1 MKRTLATLTF
11 AALFAI
17 PSFVHAEGVERA
29 VQPMTLT
36 GSWLVRVEPDPSA
49 GIPAFRELVTFSSDG
64 NILVVDDNAP
74 APPFPF
80 TYGVGVWERVYK
92 GNARVW
98 HATFHYLLYDPA
110 TFASAGKATVH
121 RTLILDDDGPDD
133 LTGDDQVT
141 VEDADGQV
149 LFTSSGTLSGK
160 RIKADVF

>member
-1 MKRTLATLTF
+1 MKRTLTTMTF
-11 AALFAI
+11 AALLAI
-17 PSFVHAEGVERA
+17 PSFGHAEGLERA
-29 VQPMTLT
+29 VQPTALT

-80 TYGVGVWERVYK
+80 TYGVGVWERVYD

-121 RTLILDDDGPDD
+121 RTLNLDDGPDD
-133 LTGDDQVT
+133 LTGGDQIT

-149 LFTSSGTLSGK
+149 LFTSSGTLSGR
-160 RIKADVF
+160 RIKNDSF